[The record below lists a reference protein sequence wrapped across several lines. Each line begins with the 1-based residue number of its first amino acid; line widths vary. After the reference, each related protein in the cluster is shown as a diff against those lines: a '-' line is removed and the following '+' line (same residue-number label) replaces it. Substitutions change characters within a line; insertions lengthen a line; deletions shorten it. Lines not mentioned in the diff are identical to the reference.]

1 MAPTTRSATAPP
13 KTRAATAP
21 PKTRA
26 ASAPPEIKASNAK
39 GKIIKNVTF
48 AKKGKKTKVMK
59 VWYSMIYC
67 F

>member
-13 KTRAATAP
+13 KTRA
-21 PKTRA
+21 
-26 ASAPPEIKASNAK
+26 SNAPPETRASNAK

>member
-13 KTRAATAP
+13 KTRASNAP
-21 PKTRA
+21 LET
-26 ASAPPEIKASNAK
+26 KASNAK